1 MRHDDLTV
9 ASGLACRD
17 VTVHFGDRGLRD
29 VSLTVRRGEIYAL
42 IGGNGAGKTTMI
54 NVCLGFLTPQAGAVT
69 LGGIDALAFPTE
81 AKRRLAWVPE
91 VVKLYPQLTAIQT
104 LAFFDNLAGGQADEQ
119 TFIDALD
126 QMRFPRHAIH
136 QPAATYSKG
145 MRQKIVL
152 AMGILKNAD
161 VFLLDE
167 PTSGLD
173 PQSNAEFGRT
183 LQALRATGKAVL
195 LASHDLPNVYATAD
209 RIGLL
214 DAGVMIDEGNAD
226 DFRRRHP
233 HDH

>member
-1 MRHDDLTV
+1 MTLQVT
-9 ASGLACRD
+9 SGIACRD
-17 VTVHFGDRGLRD
+17 VSVHFGDRGLRN
-29 VSLTVRRGEIYAL
+29 VNLTVRRGEIYAL

-54 NVCLGFLTPQAGAVT
+54 NVCLGFLMPHAGAVT

-81 AKRRLAWVPE
+81 AKRHLAWVPE
-91 VVKLYPQLTAIQT
+91 VVRLYPQLSAMQT
-104 LAFFDNLAGGQADEQ
+104 LAFFDRLAGGHGDEQ
-119 TFIDALD
+119 TFVEALGRL
-126 QMRFPRHAIH
+126 RFPRNAMHE
-136 QPAATYSKG
+136 PAATYSKG
-145 MRQKIVL
+145 MRQKVVL

-173 PQSNAEFGRT
+173 PRSTEEFGRT
-183 LQALRATGKAVL
+183 LQALRVAGKAIL
-195 LASHDLPNVYATAD
+195 LASHDLPNVYAMAD

-226 DFRRRHP
+226 DFRGRHP